1 MKEDLRIVFMGTP
14 EFAVASL
21 DALCNAGANVVGVI
35 TSPDKPSGRGRKL
48 NSSAVKKYAVAHDL
62 PLLQPTNLKDPEFI
76 KSLTQWNPDLQV
88 VVAFRMLPEVV
99 WKLPTKGTFNLH
111 GSLLPQ
117 YRGAAP
123 IHWAVINGET
133 QTGVTTF
140 FIDHKIDTGDIID
153 ASRIAIPSDATTGQI
168 HDELM
173 QVGAQ
178 LVVKTVASIAAG
190 TAKTKP
196 QPKDVHYSPAPKLN
210 QENTRIDWSL
220 PLNDIYNK
228 VRGLNPFPGAWA
240 LLHNEDEPQAVKI
253 LDVVVKPEAHQLE
266 TGTIIT
272 TKKELF
278 VATPEGYVQ
287 VLQIKVPG
295 KRLMD
300 TQSLLNGFSFQKN
313 AQFM

>member
-1 MKEDLRIVFMGTP
+1 MKDLRIVFMGTP

-21 DALCNAGANVVGVI
+21 DALCMAGANVVGVI

-48 NSSAVKKYAVAHDL
+48 NSSAVKKYAVTNDL
-62 PLLQPTNLKDPEFI
+62 PLLQPTNLKDPQFLAEL
-76 KSLTQWNPDLQV
+76 KALQPDVQV

-99 WKLPTKGTFNLH
+99 WGLPSKGTFNLH

-123 IHWAVINGET
+123 IHWAVINGEKN
-133 QTGVTTF
+133 TGVTTF

-153 ASRIAIPSDATTGQI
+153 SAKIEISETATTGDI
-168 HDELM
+168 HDRLMEL
-173 QVGAQ
+173 GAA
-178 LVVKTVASIAAG
+178 LVVKTVKAIADG
-190 TAKTKP
+190 TVKTVP
-196 QPKDVHYSPAPKLN
+196 QSKELHYSPAPKLN
-210 QENTRIDWSL
+210 QDNTRIDWSL
-220 PLNDIYNK
+220 PLIHIYNK

-240 LLHNEDEPQAVKI
+240 ELLNGDEPQAVKI
-253 LDVVVKPEAHQLE
+253 LSVGMRPDSHDLE

-272 TKKELF
+272 TKKEIL
-278 VATPEGYVQ
+278 VATPEGFIQ
-287 VLQIKVPG
+287 VLEIKVPG

-300 TQSLLNGFSFQKN
+300 AKSLLNGFSFVKN